1 MVQVQA
7 SCLHITGE
15 LGCRKLPKSI
25 HNLLMNLSKSLMIQV
40 LSALT
45 E

>member
-1 MVQVQA
+1 MVQA
-7 SCLHITGE
+7 SCLHIMGE
-15 LGCRKLPKSI
+15 LGCRKLSKSI
-25 HNLLMNLSKSLMIQV
+25 RNLLRKLSKSLMIQV